1 MLFQDDQRIIA
12 IHRGFQLFH
21 RQFSVPPN
29 HLHRLAKSFIM
40 DADPKRIVTGNRAA
54 QGVNISVQQ
63 VCITE
68 TDNLPKHIGISRQ
81 IRQMVIDHP
90 LLQCPQRINI
100 LDIGEASGNGGSQ
113 NVDFCLAELR
123 PGGYF
128 HHRAFRHVR
137 AGFLWIG
144 HLQLCRQFRQYGILI
159 QRVAIHKESTTTQR
173 QHHFQ
178 SQQRVAAQVKK
189 VGVSADVFNAEQ
201 LTPHLNQGLLQRIFR
216 RFNVLCREFIKSDH
230 RKGLAVNFTAGG

>member
-12 IHRGFQLFH
+12 IHRRFQLFH
-21 RQFSVPPN
+21 RQFSIPPN

-54 QGVNISVQQ
+54 QGINISVQQ

-68 TDNLPKHIGISRQ
+68 TDDLPKHIGISRQ
-81 IRQMVIDHP
+81 IRQIVIDHP
-90 LLQCPQRINI
+90 LLQRPQRINI
-100 LDIGEASGNGGSQ
+100 LDISETSGDSGNQSV
-113 NVDFCLAELR
+113 NFRLAELR
-123 PGGYF
+123 PGGRF

-144 HLQLCRQFRQYGILI
+144 HLQLCRQFGQYGILI
-159 QRVAIHKESTTTQR
+159 QRVAIYKESTTTQR

-178 SQQRVAAQVKK
+178 GQQRMAAQVKK
-189 VGVSADVFNAEQ
+189 V
-201 LTPHLNQGLLQRIFR
+201 
-216 RFNVLCREFIKSDH
+216 
-230 RKGLAVNFTAGG
+230 